1 MDKLLRIIKKFIPGF
16 LFSAL
21 QPFYHRALAVAA
33 SAIYGNP
40 SAKLKVI
47 GVTGTNGKTT
57 IVHLLT
63 AVLEATG
70 EPVASI
76 SSLTFKIK
84 NDEWKNTMKMTMPGR
99 FTIQKFLKR
108 AADEGC
114 KFAVLEVTSEGI
126 KQFRHRGIDFYMG
139 ILTNVTPEHI
149 ESHGTFENYRMAK
162 SELFKRAKIHI
173 LNGEDQSVE
182 YFAKIPTLTR
192 IVYTKKDLPNDFH
205 LKLPGEFNI
214 ENAVAVFQAA
224 KFLGIPRQTIKS
236 VLESFENVQ
245 GRMEFIRRGPFPVV
259 VDYAHTPDA
268 LEKVYQTLRQPSGR
282 LICVL
287 GSAGGG
293 RDKWKRSE
301 IGKIAARYCDA
312 IFLTNE
318 DPYDEDPKEIIEDVE
333 KGVLFSHSSSKMDYE
348 IIIDRREA
356 ISSELKIAKP
366 GDTIIITGKGAE
378 PWLMGPNGSRQ
389 EWDDREVVRE
399 ELKKIGG

>member
-1 MDKLLRIIKKFIPGF
+1 MRIIKKFIPGF

-173 LNGEDQSVE
+173 LNGEDPSVE

-245 GRMEFIRRGPFPVV
+245 GRMEFIRRGPFVVV

-293 RDKWKRSE
+293 RDKWKRPE

-318 DPYDEDPKEIIEDVE
+318 DPYDEDPKKIIEDVE

-356 ISSELKIAKP
+356 ISSALKIAKP

>member
-1 MDKLLRIIKKFIPGF
+1 MRIIKKFIPGF

-173 LNGEDQSVE
+173 LNGEDPSVE
-182 YFAKIPTLTR
+182 YFAKIPALTR

-245 GRMEFIRRGPFPVV
+245 GRMEFIRRGPFVVV

-293 RDKWKRSE
+293 RDKWKRPE
-301 IGKIAARYCDA
+301 MGKIAARYCDA

-318 DPYDEDPKEIIEDVE
+318 DPYDEDPKKIIEDVE

-356 ISSELKIAKP
+356 ISSALKIAKP

>member
-173 LNGEDQSVE
+173 LNGEDPSVE

-245 GRMEFIRRGPFPVV
+245 GRMEFIRRGPFVVV

-293 RDKWKRSE
+293 RDKWKRPE

-318 DPYDEDPKEIIEDVE
+318 DPYDEDPKKIIEDVE

-356 ISSELKIAKP
+356 ISSALKIAKL

>member
-1 MDKLLRIIKKFIPGF
+1 MRIIKKFIPGF

-84 NDEWKNTMKMTMPGR
+84 NDEWKNTMKMTMPRR

-173 LNGEDQSVE
+173 LNGEDPSVE
-182 YFAKIPTLTR
+182 YFAKIPALTR

-245 GRMEFIRRGPFPVV
+245 GRMEFIRRGPFVVV

-293 RDKWKRSE
+293 RDKWKRPE

-318 DPYDEDPKEIIEDVE
+318 DPYDEDPKKIIEDVE

-356 ISSELKIAKP
+356 ISSALKIAKP

>member
-1 MDKLLRIIKKFIPGF
+1 LRIIKKFIPGF

-173 LNGEDQSVE
+173 LNGEDPSVE

-245 GRMEFIRRGPFPVV
+245 GRMEFIRRGPFVVV

-333 KGVLFSHSSSKMDYE
+333 KGVLFSHSSSKMDYK

-356 ISSELKIAKP
+356 ISSALKIAKL